1 MPYTA
6 SLDGIRAIAALVIVA
21 YHARIPG
28 LPGGFFGVDVFFVL
42 SGYLVTRL
50 LAEEYAQSGTIRYRA
65 FMQRRIRR
73 LSPALLTMLAAYL
86 LAAPW
91 LFAEVPFA
99 RHVRDAWWSALY
111 LLNYA
116 SVFGEPVAIL
126 GNVWSLAV
134 EMQFYLL
141 WPLVLLIVLKM
152 PRPAAL
158 AALAALYLLATA
170 WRAASPEHLG
180 DVWAF
185 YIRTDTHCSGL
196 LLGSFIG
203 LLNPPAPARRTAAC
217 MAMAG
222 IVILAFALTFYS
234 TKWIVTV
241 QYGFTVAEAAAA
253 LLVVACPSW
262 LGGAVFAW
270 LGRMSYGLY
279 LWHYPIMRA
288 LREQG
293 WENHDWPAI
302 LAVGGTLG
310 LLCAAAS
317 HHWVEG
323 RFYRRRAG

>member
-50 LAEEYAQSGTIRYRA
+50 LAEEHAQSGTIRYRA

-111 LLNYA
+111 LL
-116 SVFGEPVAIL
+116 
-126 GNVWSLAV
+126 
-134 EMQFYLL
+134 
-141 WPLVLLIVLKM
+141 
-152 PRPAAL
+152 
-158 AALAALYLLATA
+158 ATA

-217 MAMAG
+217 MATAG

-253 LLVVACPSW
+253 LLVVARPSW
-262 LGGAVFAW
+262 LGGAVLAW

-310 LLCAAAS
+310 LMCAVAS

-323 RFYRRRAG
+323 RFYRRGGGWRPCQRRPGSRYREGAA